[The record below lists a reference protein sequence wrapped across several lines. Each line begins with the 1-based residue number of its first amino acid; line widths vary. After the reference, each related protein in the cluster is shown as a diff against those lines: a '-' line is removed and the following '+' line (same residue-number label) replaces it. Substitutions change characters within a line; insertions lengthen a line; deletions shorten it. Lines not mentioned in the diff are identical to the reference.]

1 MLGECGD
8 WSPLLDF
15 GNDDAPFHLMRR
27 QVAALHGN
35 RTGKNGRKS
44 DIFGHFRTFS
54 ATSSDSARKM
64 AKHSLP
70 PLDAG
75 AHGGLHEHKYITRT
89 AIGQVGRLG
98 PG

>member
-1 MLGECGD
+1 MLGECCD

-15 GNDDAPFHLMRR
+15 GNDDAPFHLLRR

-35 RTGKNGRKS
+35 RTGKTGRKS

-54 ATSSDSARKM
+54 APSSESARKM

-70 PLDAG
+70 PPGAG
-75 AHGGLHEHKYITRT
+75 AHGGLHEHKYTLRGTIEQGGE
-89 AIGQVGRLG
+89 ADI
-98 PG
+98 

>member
-1 MLGECGD
+1 MWSAVTCHRFWILGMTML
-8 WSPLLDF
+8 LK
-15 GNDDAPFHLMRR
+15 RR
-27 QVAALHGN
+27 RVDALHGN

-54 ATSSDSARKM
+54 ATSSESARKM

-70 PLDAG
+70 PPGAG
-75 AHGGLHEHKYITRT
+75 AHAGLHEHKYIIT
-89 AIGQVGRLG
+89 ATIGQVGRLG